1 MKGYKWIAG
10 LLTCFALTSC
20 FKEEPLNAE
29 CDIEQVFFH
38 VDNPTDVFFSV
49 SDTLQNVRP
58 SEDVITFNVRRKSGI
73 DLATLKPQF
82 KLTPGAQLVELEGGT
97 MDSEKGGTYYYETL
111 SEDKQWKRRYRLNI
125 TPTMRTVNDTVKYDF
140 EHFELEPKDKKYYV
154 WHNVL
159 EDGTFGNDWSNGNPG
174 FRIARPSAQPSEYPS
189 APMENGFDG
198 HAIQLT
204 TRSTGFWG
212 AMSGKPI
219 AAGNFFLGTFDESK
233 AIWEPMNATQF
244 GIPFD
249 REPLVMTGVFK
260 YQPGPI
266 FKDKKGTAMPD
277 RKDSA
282 AIYAVLYYNT
292 EEIRSGNNIEHRK
305 IVLNGENVKTS
316 PNIVAIADMKEV
328 PVTDSWTPFRLDF
341 VYKKPIDYDVLLNR
355 GYNLAI
361 VFSSSNKGDRFEGA
375 IGSQLCIDQIRII
388 CKKEE

>member
-10 LLTCFALTSC
+10 LLTCVALTSC

-125 TPTMRTVNDTVKYDF
+125 MPTMRTVNDTVKYDF

-189 APMENGFDG
+189 VPLENGFDG
-198 HAIQLT
+198 H
-204 TRSTGFWG
+204 RF
-212 AMSGKPI
+212 
-219 AAGNFFLGTFDESK
+219 
-233 AIWEPMNATQF
+233 QF
-244 GIPFD
+244 SRPVA
-249 REPLVMTGVFK
+249 RKHRGV
-260 YQPGPI
+260 YQ
-266 FKDKKGTAMPD
+266 
-277 RKDSA
+277 
-282 AIYAVLYYNT
+282 YA
-292 EEIRSGNNIEHRK
+292 
-305 IVLNGENVKTS
+305 
-316 PNIVAIADMKEV
+316 
-328 PVTDSWTPFRLDF
+328 
-341 VYKKPIDYDVLLNR
+341 
-355 GYNLAI
+355 
-361 VFSSSNKGDRFEGA
+361 
-375 IGSQLCIDQIRII
+375 
-388 CKKEE
+388 